1 MEREIQGE
9 KRGRKT
15 HTHKNIVALSAGAKF
30 GEQE

>member
-15 HTHKNIVALSAGAKF
+15 RTHKKILALSVGAKL